1 MSIRSNSRRLIGCRV
16 KRKDRPKK
24 SLETARYHLNGFVCE
39 ELEVSVDKG
48 YVLWLNP
55 RGRADLVFKYMDTGY
70 DFFLHMD
77 PQFDGV
83 EIFELYGCK
92 SRLVYNGID
101 DLSPIGGIYLGCP
114 KFTQDQILQLHSIN
128 GEIRLRLET
137 LPEKLQKNQIIE
149 TLNAFKINYTMS
161 L

>member
-1 MSIRSNSRRLIGCRV
+1 MI
-16 KRKDRPKK
+16 
-24 SLETARYHLNGFVCE
+24 
-39 ELEVSVDKG
+39 
-48 YVLWLNP
+48 
-55 RGRADLVFKYMDTGY
+55 
-70 DFFLHMD
+70 FFLHMD

-92 SRLVYNGID
+92 SSLVYNGID